1 MSSLITS
8 LALRPWSSIEW
19 ERSEEHTFELQSHH
33 DLVCRLLL
41 EKKKT
46 GAIRRNRNTIAK
58 LAINFGG
65 LIPINGNGN
74 ARLSNQRATLTRHT
88 AVEVLVHAHLIRHN
102 DR

>member
-46 GAIRRNRNTIAK
+46 TTCPAVPARPPTRGLHSASPAPAASSVSRR
-58 LAINFGG
+58 G
-65 LIPINGNGN
+65 LP
-74 ARLSNQRATLTRHT
+74 ALTPHATAPRLLPDRKSTCRHSSY
-88 AVEVLVHAHLIRHN
+88 
-102 DR
+102 